1 MTSTLYAGK
10 RSRIWLVYLVSGLAL
25 AGLLAWATTE
35 EIARNPARDATA
47 DLGTHGP
54 VTIRFSTDP
63 YPALP
68 TGTVVLR
75 FIPMDPRG
83 RGVTIDGLSFEYGRE
98 GDEEIVGVGETQAM
112 SDGSG
117 MWMSAAQFPS
127 VGNWWIR
134 VSFGKG
140 GQQAE
145 VRFTFY
151 VEPAQ

>member
-1 MTSTLYAGK
+1 
-10 RSRIWLVYLVSGLAL
+10 L

-47 DLGTHGP
+47 DLGTQGP

-68 TGTVVLR
+68 TGPVILR
-75 FIPMDPRG
+75 FVPMDPRG
-83 RGVTIDGLSFEYGRE
+83 RGVTLDGLSFEYGRE
-98 GDEEIVGVGETQAM
+98 GDEETVGVGETQSM

-127 VGNWWIR
+127 VGDWWNRPNRSERPANRKAPLRQVTAGTPRSR
-134 VSFGKG
+134 VSGAIRLRVK
-140 GQQAE
+140 A
-145 VRFTFY
+145 
-151 VEPAQ
+151 